1 MSFEYELPN
10 KEKLVLQDEAVEYFS
25 QRKQRKFQF
34 ERGGI
39 LFAEFDEGRT
49 MISLAAGPYKN
60 DVKLPFQ
67 YRANKENAQK
77 DIERKFEEGLHYA
90 GEWHTHPQ
98 KIPIPSSQ
106 DIDAIKCCYNKSEH
120 KLDYF
125 VLIIVG
131 QSSFPKGLWVGV
143 ADGSNVHQL
152 QVYDTA

>member
-1 MSFEYELPN
+1 MNFEYELPN
-10 KEKLVLQDEAVEYFS
+10 QEKLVLQSEAVEYFS
-25 QRKQRKFQF
+25 RRKQRKFQF

-39 LFAEFDEGRT
+39 LFAQFEEGRT
-49 MISLAAGPYKN
+49 VISLAAGPYKN

-67 YRANKENAQK
+67 YRANKESAQK
-77 DIERKFEEGLHYA
+77 DIEKKFKDGFHYV

-98 KIPIPSSQ
+98 KTPIPSSQ
-106 DIDAIKCCYNKSEH
+106 DMDAIKCCYNKSEH

-143 ADGSNVHQL
+143 ADESSVYPL
-152 QVYDTA
+152 QIYGTA